1 MKRVNY
7 ITVLDFAVG
16 EVFQYKIGKDW
27 LPDNEAFE
35 DFITNEGHRL
45 KDCEWMV
52 HESDRIIKKH
62 QEL

>member
-7 ITVLDFAVG
+7 ITVLDYEAG

-35 DFITNEGHRL
+35 DFVTNEGHRL
-45 KDCEWMV
+45 ANIHYMV

-62 QEL
+62 

>member
-7 ITVLDFAVG
+7 ITVLNYEAG

-35 DFITNEGHRL
+35 DFITNKGHRL
-45 KDCEWMV
+45 KDCEWMA
-52 HESDRIIKKH
+52 HESDRIIKKY
-62 QEL
+62 

>member
-7 ITVLDFAVG
+7 ITVLDFEVG

-27 LPDNEAFE
+27 LPDNEAFS
-35 DFITNEGHRL
+35 DFITNEGHSVN
-45 KDCEWMV
+45 DCKWMA

-62 QEL
+62 

>member
-7 ITVLDFAVG
+7 ITVLDFEVG
-16 EVFQYKIGKDW
+16 DVFQYKIGKDW

-45 KDCEWMV
+45 KDCHWMV
-52 HESDRIIKKH
+52 HESDRIIKNH
-62 QEL
+62 ETD